1 MELIKRNII
10 KKQKKRKMANNKD
23 TEKLKD
29 FRIKV
34 DNKADIFG
42 KPKEVP
48 VAKDATF
55 VKPPNF
61 YPQAESNSNQTTS
74 GRIMEQ
80 VWDGTKYVAK
90 KTLEGMANAVEGF

>member
-1 MELIKRNII
+1 
-10 KKQKKRKMANNKD
+10 MANNKD
-23 TEKLKD
+23 TEKLKN

-34 DNKADIFG
+34 DNKTDIFN
-42 KPKEVP
+42 KPKELP

-61 YPQAESNSNQTTS
+61 YEQADVDDDTTPTD
-74 GRIMEQ
+74 RVLEQ

-90 KTLEGMANAVEGF
+90 KTLEGMSNAVDGF